1 MTIKVLLADDQDMVR
16 SGFAL
21 ILSME
26 EDIEVVGQARNGAE
40 ALELALATRPDVV
53 LMDVQMPV
61 MDGITATSSLTDQL
75 PGTAVLILTTF
86 DREDYLFAA
95 LTAGAS
101 GFLLKT
107 SDADELVEAIRKV
120 ANGLA
125 LLSPE
130 MTLPLIAR
138 FVEQAKGQDAA
149 TPGAGL
155 GQGEPGAGQATAG
168 LSPEDAFALGSLTPR
183 ERETLELLA
192 QGLTNAEIAEKLFLG
207 AATVKT
213 HVSNILAKTHSRD
226 RVGAVIFA
234 HRVGLAGG

>member
-1 MTIKVLLADDQDMVR
+1 MTLKVLLADDQDMVR

-26 EDIEVVGQARNGAE
+26 DDIEVVGQARNGAE
-40 ALELALATRPDVV
+40 ALELATALQPDVV

-61 MDGITATSSLTDQL
+61 MDGIAATASITASL
-75 PGTAVLILTTF
+75 PAVSVLILTTF

-95 LTAGAS
+95 LQAGAS
-101 GFLLKT
+101 GFMLKT
-107 SDADELVEAIRKV
+107 SEADELVDAIRKV
-120 ANGLA
+120 AGGLA

-130 MTLPLIAR
+130 MTVPLIAR
-138 FVEQAKGQDAA
+138 FVEQAGNREALVA
-149 TPGAGL
+149 SGGAQ
-155 GQGEPGAGQATAG
+155 QGEGRQE
-168 LSPEDAFALGSLTPR
+168 LSAEDAFALATLTPR
-183 ERETLELLA
+183 EKETLELLA
-192 QGLTNAEIAEKLFLG
+192 QGLTNAEIAERLFLG

-234 HRVGLAGG
+234 HRVGLMH

>member
-1 MTIKVLLADDQDMVR
+1 MTLKVLLADDQDMVR

-26 EDIEVVGQARNGAE
+26 GDIEVVGQARNGKE
-40 ALELALATRPDVV
+40 ALELAASVRPDVV

-61 MDGITATSSLTDQL
+61 MDGITATAALTEQL

-86 DREDYLFAA
+86 DREDYLFSA
-95 LTAGAS
+95 LQAGAS

-107 SDADELVEAIRKV
+107 SDADELVAAIRKV
-120 ANGLA
+120 AGGLA

-138 FVEQAKGQDAA
+138 FVEQTKGQDAA
-149 TPGAGL
+149 TPAGR
-155 GQGEPGAGQATAG
+155 AGQRQAGGALATSD
-168 LSPEDAFALGSLTPR
+168 LSPDDAFALAALTPR
-183 ERETLELLA
+183 EKETLELLA

-226 RVGAVIFA
+226 RVAAVIFA
-234 HRVGLAGG
+234 HRVGLAG

>member
-1 MTIKVLLADDQDMVR
+1 MTIRVLLADDQELVR
-16 SGFAL
+16 SGFSL

-26 EDIEVVGQARNGAE
+26 DDMEVVGQAGNGQE
-40 ALELALATRPDVV
+40 AIALTEQTQPDVI

-61 MDGITATSSLTDQL
+61 MDGIEATARIRQEYPETS
-75 PGTAVLILTTF
+75 VLILTTF

-95 LTAGAS
+95 LEAGAS

-107 SDADELVEAIRKV
+107 SDADDLVDAIRKV
-120 ANGLA
+120 ASGLA

-138 FVEQAKGQDAA
+138 FVQSTSRGKENK
-149 TPGAGL
+149 
-155 GQGEPGAGQATAG
+155 QGSGPE
-168 LSPEDAFALGSLTPR
+168 LSPEDAFALSSLTPR
-183 ERETLELLA
+183 EKETLELLA
-192 QGLTNAEIAEKLFLG
+192 GGMTNAEIASTLFLG

-234 HRVGLAGG
+234 HRVGLVS

>member
-1 MTIKVLLADDQDMVR
+1 MTLKVLLADDQDMVR

-26 EDIEVVGQARNGAE
+26 DDIEVVGQARNGAE
-40 ALELALATRPDVV
+40 ALDLAEATRPDVV

-61 MDGITATSSLTDQL
+61 MDGITATAVLTEKL
-75 PGTAVLILTTF
+75 PGTSVLILTTF
-86 DREDYLFAA
+86 DREDYLFSS
-95 LTAGAS
+95 LQAGAS

-120 ANGLA
+120 AGGLA

-138 FVEQAKGQDAA
+138 FVEQTKGQDATA
-149 TPGAGL
+149 QAGSLGASKSG
-155 GQGEPGAGQATAG
+155 GVRSAQE
-168 LSPEDAFALGSLTPR
+168 LSPEDAFALGALTPR
-183 ERETLELLA
+183 EKETLELLA

-234 HRVGLAGG
+234 HRVGLA

>member
-1 MTIKVLLADDQDMVR
+1 MSIRVLLADDQELVR
-16 SGFAL
+16 SGFSL

-26 EDIEVVGQARNGAE
+26 EDMEVVGQAGNGQDAI
-40 ALELALATRPDVV
+40 ALTGQTRPDVI

-61 MDGITATSSLTDQL
+61 MDGIEATARIRQDY
-75 PGTAVLILTTF
+75 PETAVLILTTF

-95 LTAGAS
+95 LEAGAS

-107 SDADELVEAIRKV
+107 SDADDLVDAIRKV
-120 ANGLA
+120 ASGLA

-138 FVEQAKGQDAA
+138 FVQSTSRGKENK
-149 TPGAGL
+149 
-155 GQGEPGAGQATAG
+155 QGSGPE
-168 LSPEDAFALGSLTPR
+168 LSPEDAFALSSLTPR
-183 ERETLELLA
+183 EKETLELLA
-192 QGLTNAEIAEKLFLG
+192 GGMTNAEIASSLFLG

-234 HRVGLAGG
+234 HRVGLVS

>member
-1 MTIKVLLADDQDMVR
+1 MTLKVLLADDQDMVR

-26 EDIEVVGQARNGAE
+26 DDIEVVGQARNGVE
-40 ALELALATRPDVV
+40 ALDLAVATRPDVV

-61 MDGITATSSLTDQL
+61 MDGITATAALTEKL
-75 PGTAVLILTTF
+75 PGTSVLILTTF
-86 DREDYLFAA
+86 DREDYLFSS
-95 LTAGAS
+95 LQAGAS

-120 ANGLA
+120 AGGLA

-130 MTLPLIAR
+130 MTLPLVAR
-138 FVEQAKGQDAA
+138 FVEQTKGQDAA
-149 TPGAGL
+149 AQAGSLGVGKSGGARSA
-155 GQGEPGAGQATAG
+155 QE
-168 LSPEDAFALGSLTPR
+168 LSPEDAFALGALTPR
-183 ERETLELLA
+183 EKETLELLA

-234 HRVGLAGG
+234 HRVGLA

>member
-1 MTIKVLLADDQDMVR
+1 MTIRVLLADDQELVR
-16 SGFAL
+16 SGFSL

-26 EDIEVVGQARNGAE
+26 DDMEVVGQAGNGQE
-40 ALELALATRPDVV
+40 AIALTGQTRPDVI

-61 MDGITATSSLTDQL
+61 MDGIEATARIRQEYPETS
-75 PGTAVLILTTF
+75 VLILTTF

-95 LTAGAS
+95 LEAGAS

-107 SDADELVEAIRKV
+107 SDADDLVDAIRKV
-120 ANGLA
+120 ASGLA

-138 FVEQAKGQDAA
+138 FVQFTSRGKENK
-149 TPGAGL
+149 
-155 GQGEPGAGQATAG
+155 QGSGPE
-168 LSPEDAFALGSLTPR
+168 LSPEDAFALSSLTPR
-183 ERETLELLA
+183 EKETLELLA
-192 QGLTNAEIAEKLFLG
+192 GGMTNAEIASTLFLG

-213 HVSNILAKTHSRD
+213 YVSNILAKTHSRD

-234 HRVGLAGG
+234 HRVGLVS

>member
-1 MTIKVLLADDQDMVR
+1 MTLKVLLADDQDMVR

-26 EDIEVVGQARNGAE
+26 DDIEVVGQARNGAE
-40 ALELALATRPDVV
+40 ALDLAVATRPDVV

-61 MDGITATSSLTDQL
+61 MDGITATAALTEKL
-75 PGTAVLILTTF
+75 PGTSVLILTTF
-86 DREDYLFAA
+86 DREDYLFSS
-95 LTAGAS
+95 LQAGAS

-120 ANGLA
+120 AGGLA

-138 FVEQAKGQDAA
+138 FVEQTKGHDAA
-149 TPGAGL
+149 QAGSLGAGKSW
-155 GQGEPGAGQATAG
+155 GVGSVQE
-168 LSPEDAFALGSLTPR
+168 LSPEDAFALDTLTPR
-183 ERETLELLA
+183 EKETLELLA

-213 HVSNILAKTHSRD
+213 YVSNILAKTHSRD

-234 HRVGLAGG
+234 HRVGLA

>member
-1 MTIKVLLADDQDMVR
+1 MTLKVLLADDQDMVR

-26 EDIEVVGQARNGAE
+26 DDIEVVGQARNGKE
-40 ALELALATRPDVV
+40 ALELAASVRPDVV

-61 MDGITATSSLTDQL
+61 MDGITATAALTEQL

-86 DREDYLFAA
+86 DREDYLFSA
-95 LTAGAS
+95 LQAGAS

-107 SDADELVEAIRKV
+107 SDADELVAAIRKV
-120 ANGLA
+120 AGGLA

-138 FVEQAKGQDAA
+138 FVEQTKGQDAT
-149 TPGAGL
+149 TPAGRA
-155 GQGEPGAGQATAG
+155 GQGQAGGVQATSD
-168 LSPEDAFALGSLTPR
+168 LSPDDAFALAALTPR
-183 ERETLELLA
+183 EKETLELLA
-192 QGLTNAEIAEKLFLG
+192 QGLTNAEIAEQLFLG

-234 HRVGLAGG
+234 HRVGLAG

>member
-1 MTIKVLLADDQDMVR
+1 MTLKVLLADDQDMVR

-26 EDIEVVGQARNGAE
+26 DDIEVVGQARNGAE
-40 ALELALATRPDVV
+40 ALDLATALRPDVV

-61 MDGITATSSLTDQL
+61 MDGITATASITEAL

-86 DREDYLFAA
+86 DREDYLFSA
-95 LTAGAS
+95 LKAGAS

-107 SDADELVEAIRKV
+107 SDADDLVEAIRKV
-120 ANGLA
+120 AGGLA

-130 MTLPLIAR
+130 MTVPLIAR

-149 TPGAGL
+149 AQAGSSGAVKSG
-155 GQGEPGAGQATAG
+155 GVRSAQE
-168 LSPEDAFALGSLTPR
+168 LSPEDAFALGALTPR
-183 ERETLELLA
+183 EKETLELLA

-234 HRVGLAGG
+234 HRVGLA

>member
-1 MTIKVLLADDQDMVR
+1 MTLKVLLADDQDMVR

-26 EDIEVVGQARNGAE
+26 DDIEVVGQARNGAE
-40 ALELALATRPDVV
+40 ALDLAEATRPDVV

-61 MDGITATSSLTDQL
+61 MDGITATAALTEKL
-75 PGTAVLILTTF
+75 PGTSVLILTTF
-86 DREDYLFAA
+86 DREDYLFSS
-95 LTAGAS
+95 LQAGAS

-120 ANGLA
+120 AGGLA

-138 FVEQAKGQDAA
+138 FVEQTKGQDAA
-149 TPGAGL
+149 AQAGSLGAGKS
-155 GQGEPGAGQATAG
+155 GGARSAQE
-168 LSPEDAFALGSLTPR
+168 LSPEDAFALGALTPR
-183 ERETLELLA
+183 EKETLELLA

-234 HRVGLAGG
+234 HRVGLT

>member
-1 MTIKVLLADDQDMVR
+1 MTLKVLLADDQDMVR

-26 EDIEVVGQARNGAE
+26 DDIEVVGQARNGAE
-40 ALELALATRPDVV
+40 ALDLATALRPDVV

-61 MDGITATSSLTDQL
+61 MDGITATAAITEKL

-86 DREDYLFAA
+86 DREDYLFSA
-95 LTAGAS
+95 LKAGAS

-107 SDADELVEAIRKV
+107 SDADDLVEAIRKV
-120 ANGLA
+120 AGGLA

-130 MTLPLIAR
+130 MTVPLIAR
-138 FVEQAKGQDAA
+138 FVEQTKGQDAA
-149 TPGAGL
+149 AQAGSLGAGKS
-155 GQGEPGAGQATAG
+155 GGVRSAQE
-168 LSPEDAFALGSLTPR
+168 LSPEDAFALGALTPR
-183 ERETLELLA
+183 EKETLELLA

-234 HRVGLAGG
+234 HRVGLA

>member
-1 MTIKVLLADDQDMVR
+1 MTLKVLLADDQDMVR

-26 EDIEVVGQARNGAE
+26 DDIEVVGQARNGAE
-40 ALELALATRPDVV
+40 ALDLAVATRPDVV

-61 MDGITATSSLTDQL
+61 MDGITATAALTEKL
-75 PGTAVLILTTF
+75 PGTSVLILTTF
-86 DREDYLFAA
+86 DREDYLFSS
-95 LTAGAS
+95 LQAGAS

-120 ANGLA
+120 AGGLA

-138 FVEQAKGQDAA
+138 FVEQTKGQDATA
-149 TPGAGL
+149 QAGSL
-155 GQGEPGAGQATAG
+155 GVGKRGGVRSAQE
-168 LSPEDAFALGSLTPR
+168 LSPEDAFALGALTPR
-183 ERETLELLA
+183 EKETLELLA

-234 HRVGLAGG
+234 HRVGLA

>member
-1 MTIKVLLADDQDMVR
+1 MTLKVLLADDQDMVR

-21 ILSME
+21 ILSLE
-26 EDIEVVGQARNGAE
+26 DDIEVVGQARNGKE
-40 ALELALATRPDVV
+40 ALELAASVRPDVV

-61 MDGITATSSLTDQL
+61 MDGITATAALTEQL

-86 DREDYLFAA
+86 DREDYLFSA
-95 LTAGAS
+95 LQAGAS

-107 SDADELVEAIRKV
+107 SDADELVAAIRKV
-120 ANGLA
+120 AGGLA

-138 FVEQAKGQDAA
+138 FVEQTKGQDAA
-149 TPGAGL
+149 TPAGSI
-155 GQGEPGAGQATAG
+155 GQGQAGGVQATSD
-168 LSPEDAFALGSLTPR
+168 LSPDDAFALAALTPR
-183 ERETLELLA
+183 EKETLELLA
-192 QGLTNAEIAEKLFLG
+192 QGLTNAEIAEQLFLG

-234 HRVGLAGG
+234 HRVGLAG

>member
-1 MTIKVLLADDQDMVR
+1 MTLKVLLADDQDMVR

-26 EDIEVVGQARNGAE
+26 EDIEVVGQARNGKE
-40 ALELALATRPDVV
+40 ALELAASVRPDVV

-61 MDGITATSSLTDQL
+61 MDGITATAALTEQL

-86 DREDYLFAA
+86 DREDYLFSA
-95 LTAGAS
+95 LQAGAS

-107 SDADELVEAIRKV
+107 SDADELVAAIRKV
-120 ANGLA
+120 AGGLA

-138 FVEQAKGQDAA
+138 FVEQTKGQDAA
-149 TPGAGL
+149 TPAGSA
-155 GQGEPGAGQATAG
+155 GQGQAGGVQANSN
-168 LSPEDAFALGSLTPR
+168 LRPDDAFALAALTPR
-183 ERETLELLA
+183 EKETLELLA

-234 HRVGLAGG
+234 HRVGLAG

>member
-1 MTIKVLLADDQDMVR
+1 MTLKVLLADDQDMVR

-26 EDIEVVGQARNGAE
+26 DDIEVVGQARNGAE
-40 ALELALATRPDVV
+40 ALDLAVATRPDVV

-61 MDGITATSSLTDQL
+61 MDGITATAALTEKL
-75 PGTAVLILTTF
+75 PGTSVLILTTF
-86 DREDYLFAA
+86 DREDYLFSS
-95 LTAGAS
+95 LQAGAS

-120 ANGLA
+120 ASGLA

-138 FVEQAKGQDAA
+138 FVEQTKGQDAA
-149 TPGAGL
+149 AQAGSL
-155 GQGEPGAGQATAG
+155 GVGKSRGVRPAQE
-168 LSPEDAFALGSLTPR
+168 LSPEDAFALGALTPR
-183 ERETLELLA
+183 EKETLELLA

-234 HRVGLAGG
+234 HRVGLA

>member
-1 MTIKVLLADDQDMVR
+1 MTLKVLLADDQDMVR

-26 EDIEVVGQARNGAE
+26 DDIEVVGQARNGAE
-40 ALELALATRPDVV
+40 ALELAASVRPDVV

-61 MDGITATSSLTDQL
+61 MDGITATAALTEQL

-86 DREDYLFAA
+86 EREDYLFSA
-95 LTAGAS
+95 LQAGAS

-107 SDADELVEAIRKV
+107 SDADELVTAIRKV
-120 ANGLA
+120 AGGLA

-138 FVEQAKGQDAA
+138 FVEQTKGQDAA
-149 TPGAGL
+149 AQAGSLGAGKS
-155 GQGEPGAGQATAG
+155 GGARSAQE
-168 LSPEDAFALGSLTPR
+168 LSPEDAFALGALTPR
-183 ERETLELLA
+183 EKETLELLA

-226 RVGAVIFA
+226 RVRAVIFA
-234 HRVGLAGG
+234 HRVGLA

>member
-26 EDIEVVGQARNGAE
+26 EDIQVIGQARNGAE
-40 ALELALATRPDVV
+40 ALELACQMRPDVV
-53 LMDVQMPV
+53 LMDVQMPL
-61 MDGITATSSLTDQL
+61 MDGITATAALTKQL
-75 PGTAVLILTTF
+75 PSTSVLILTTF
-86 DREDYLFAA
+86 DREDYLFSS
-95 LTAGAS
+95 LEAGAS

-107 SDADELVEAIRKV
+107 SEADELVAAIRKV
-120 ANGLA
+120 AGGLA

-130 MTLPLIAR
+130 MTLPLISR
-138 FVEQAKGQDAA
+138 FVEQTKGQEAA
-149 TPGAGL
+149 TLAASTGQDRAGDTHN
-155 GQGEPGAGQATAG
+155 Q
-168 LSPEDAFALGSLTPR
+168 LSPDDAFALATLTPR
-183 ERETLELLA
+183 EKETLELLA

-226 RVGAVIFA
+226 RVAAVIFA
-234 HRVGLAGG
+234 HRVGLAA

>member
-1 MTIKVLLADDQDMVR
+1 MTLKVLLADDQDMVR

-26 EDIEVVGQARNGAE
+26 DDIEVVGQARNGAE
-40 ALELALATRPDVV
+40 ALDLAVATRPDVV

-61 MDGITATSSLTDQL
+61 MDGITATAALTEKL
-75 PGTAVLILTTF
+75 PGTSVLILTTF
-86 DREDYLFAA
+86 DREDYLFSS
-95 LTAGAS
+95 LQAGAS

-120 ANGLA
+120 AGGLA

-138 FVEQAKGQDAA
+138 FVEQTKGQDAA
-149 TPGAGL
+149 AQAGSFGAGKS
-155 GQGEPGAGQATAG
+155 GGVRSAQE
-168 LSPEDAFALGSLTPR
+168 LSPEDAFALSALTPR
-183 ERETLELLA
+183 EKETLELLA

-234 HRVGLAGG
+234 HRVGLA

>member
-1 MTIKVLLADDQDMVR
+1 MTLKVLLADDQDMVR

-26 EDIEVVGQARNGAE
+26 DDIEVVGQARNGAE
-40 ALELALATRPDVV
+40 ALDLAEATRPDVV

-61 MDGITATSSLTDQL
+61 MDGITATAALTEKL
-75 PGTAVLILTTF
+75 PGTSVLILTTF
-86 DREDYLFAA
+86 DREDYLFSS
-95 LTAGAS
+95 LQAGAS

-120 ANGLA
+120 AGGLA

-138 FVEQAKGQDAA
+138 FVEQTKGQDAA
-149 TPGAGL
+149 AQAGSLGAGKS
-155 GQGEPGAGQATAG
+155 GGARSAQE
-168 LSPEDAFALGSLTPR
+168 LSPEDAFALGALTPR
-183 ERETLELLA
+183 EKETLELLA

-234 HRVGLAGG
+234 HRVGLA

>member
-1 MTIKVLLADDQDMVR
+1 MTLKVLLADDQDMVR
-16 SGFAL
+16 SGFSL

-26 EDIEVVGQARNGAE
+26 DDIEVVGQARNGAE
-40 ALELALATRPDVV
+40 ALDLATALRPDVV

-61 MDGITATSSLTDQL
+61 MDGITATAAITEAL

-86 DREDYLFAA
+86 DREDYLFAS
-95 LTAGAS
+95 LKAGAS

-107 SDADELVEAIRKV
+107 SDADDLVEAIRKV
-120 ANGLA
+120 AGGLA

-130 MTLPLIAR
+130 MTVPLIAR

-149 TPGAGL
+149 AQAGSSGAVKSG
-155 GQGEPGAGQATAG
+155 GVRSAQE
-168 LSPEDAFALGSLTPR
+168 LSPEDAFALGALTPR
-183 ERETLELLA
+183 EKETLELLA

-234 HRVGLAGG
+234 HRVGLA

>member
-1 MTIKVLLADDQDMVR
+1 MTLKVLLADDQDMVR

-26 EDIEVVGQARNGAE
+26 DDIEVVGQARNGAE
-40 ALELALATRPDVV
+40 ALDLAVATRPDVV

-61 MDGITATSSLTDQL
+61 MDGITATAALTEKL
-75 PGTAVLILTTF
+75 PGTSVLILTTF
-86 DREDYLFAA
+86 DREDYLFSS
-95 LTAGAS
+95 LQAGAS

-107 SDADELVEAIRKV
+107 SDADELAEAIRKV
-120 ANGLA
+120 AGGLA

-138 FVEQAKGQDAA
+138 FVEQTKGQDAA
-149 TPGAGL
+149 AQAGSLGASKSWGV
-155 GQGEPGAGQATAG
+155 GSVQE
-168 LSPEDAFALGSLTPR
+168 LSPEDAFALDTLTPR
-183 ERETLELLA
+183 EKETLELLA
-192 QGLTNAEIAEKLFLG
+192 RGLTNAEIAEKLFLG

-213 HVSNILAKTHSRD
+213 YVSNILAKTHSRD

-234 HRVGLAGG
+234 HRVGLA

>member
-1 MTIKVLLADDQDMVR
+1 MTLKVLLADDQDMVR

-26 EDIEVVGQARNGAE
+26 DDIEVVGQARNGAE
-40 ALELALATRPDVV
+40 ALELTASVRPDVV

-61 MDGITATSSLTDQL
+61 MDGITATAALTEQL

-86 DREDYLFAA
+86 EREDYLFSA
-95 LTAGAS
+95 LQAGAS

-120 ANGLA
+120 AGGLA

-138 FVEQAKGQDAA
+138 FVEQTKGQDAA
-149 TPGAGL
+149 AQAGSLGAGKS
-155 GQGEPGAGQATAG
+155 GGARSVQE
-168 LSPEDAFALGSLTPR
+168 LSPEDAFALGALTPR
-183 ERETLELLA
+183 EKETLELLA

-234 HRVGLAGG
+234 HRVGLA

>member
-1 MTIKVLLADDQDMVR
+1 MTLKVLLADDQDLVR

-26 EDIEVVGQARNGAE
+26 DDIEVVGQARNGAE
-40 ALELALATRPDVV
+40 ALELAVSLRPDVV

-61 MDGITATSSLTDQL
+61 MDGITATAALTEKL
-75 PGTAVLILTTF
+75 PGTSVLILTTF
-86 DREDYLFAA
+86 DREDYLFSS
-95 LTAGAS
+95 LQAGAS

-120 ANGLA
+120 AGGLA

-138 FVEQAKGQDAA
+138 FVEQTKGQDATA
-149 TPGAGL
+149 QAGSLGASKSG
-155 GQGEPGAGQATAG
+155 GVRSAQE
-168 LSPEDAFALGSLTPR
+168 LSPEDAFALGALTPR
-183 ERETLELLA
+183 EKETLELLA

-234 HRVGLAGG
+234 HRVGLA

>member
-1 MTIKVLLADDQDMVR
+1 MTLKVLLADDQDMVR
-16 SGFAL
+16 SGFSL

-26 EDIEVVGQARNGAE
+26 DDIEVVGQARNGAE
-40 ALELALATRPDVV
+40 ALDLATALRPDVV

-61 MDGITATSSLTDQL
+61 MDGITATAAITEAL

-86 DREDYLFAA
+86 DREDYLFSA
-95 LTAGAS
+95 LKAGAS

-107 SDADELVEAIRKV
+107 SDADDLVEAIRKV
-120 ANGLA
+120 AGGLA

-130 MTLPLIAR
+130 MTVPLIAR

-149 TPGAGL
+149 AQAGSSGAVKSG
-155 GQGEPGAGQATAG
+155 GVRSAQE
-168 LSPEDAFALGSLTPR
+168 LSPEDAFALGALTPR
-183 ERETLELLA
+183 EKETLELLA

-234 HRVGLAGG
+234 HRVGLA

>member
-1 MTIKVLLADDQDMVR
+1 MTLKVLLADDQDMVR

-26 EDIEVVGQARNGAE
+26 DDIEVVGQARNGAE
-40 ALELALATRPDVV
+40 ALDLAEATRPDVV

-61 MDGITATSSLTDQL
+61 MDGITATAALTEKL
-75 PGTAVLILTTF
+75 PGTSVLILTTF
-86 DREDYLFAA
+86 DREDYLFSS
-95 LTAGAS
+95 LQAGAS

-120 ANGLA
+120 AGGLA

-138 FVEQAKGQDAA
+138 FVEQTKGQDATA
-149 TPGAGL
+149 QAGSL
-155 GQGEPGAGQATAG
+155 GVGKSGRVRSAQE
-168 LSPEDAFALGSLTPR
+168 LSPEDAFALGALTPR
-183 ERETLELLA
+183 EKETLELLA

-234 HRVGLAGG
+234 HRVGLA

>member
-1 MTIKVLLADDQDMVR
+1 MTLKVLLADDQDMVR

-26 EDIEVVGQARNGAE
+26 DDIEVVGQARNGAE
-40 ALELALATRPDVV
+40 ALDLAVATRPDVV

-61 MDGITATSSLTDQL
+61 MDGITATAALTEKL
-75 PGTAVLILTTF
+75 PGTSVLILTTF
-86 DREDYLFAA
+86 DREDYLFSS
-95 LTAGAS
+95 LQAGAS

-120 ANGLA
+120 AGGLA

-130 MTLPLIAR
+130 ITLPLIAR
-138 FVEQAKGQDAA
+138 FVEQTKGQDATA
-149 TPGAGL
+149 QAGSL
-155 GQGEPGAGQATAG
+155 GVGKSGGVRSAQE
-168 LSPEDAFALGSLTPR
+168 LSPEDAFALGALTPR
-183 ERETLELLA
+183 EKETLELLA

-234 HRVGLAGG
+234 HRVGLA

>member
-1 MTIKVLLADDQDMVR
+1 MTLKVLLADDQDMVR

-26 EDIEVVGQARNGAE
+26 DDIEVVGQARNGKE
-40 ALELALATRPDVV
+40 ALELAASVRPDVV

-61 MDGITATSSLTDQL
+61 MDGITATAALTEQL

-86 DREDYLFAA
+86 DREDYLFSA
-95 LTAGAS
+95 LQAGAS

-107 SDADELVEAIRKV
+107 SDADELVAAIRKV
-120 ANGLA
+120 AGGLA

-138 FVEQAKGQDAA
+138 FVEQTKGQDAA
-149 TPGAGL
+149 TPAGSI
-155 GQGEPGAGQATAG
+155 GQGQARGVQANSD
-168 LSPEDAFALGSLTPR
+168 LSPDDAFALAALTPR
-183 ERETLELLA
+183 EKETLELLA

-234 HRVGLAGG
+234 HRVGLAG

>member
-1 MTIKVLLADDQDMVR
+1 MTLKVLLADDQDMVR

-26 EDIEVVGQARNGAE
+26 DDIEVVGQACNGAE
-40 ALELALATRPDVV
+40 ALDLAVATRPDVV

-61 MDGITATSSLTDQL
+61 MDGITATAALTEKL
-75 PGTAVLILTTF
+75 PGTSVLILTTF
-86 DREDYLFAA
+86 DREDYLFSS
-95 LTAGAS
+95 LQAGAS

-120 ANGLA
+120 AGGLA

-138 FVEQAKGQDAA
+138 FVEQTKGQDAA
-149 TPGAGL
+149 AQAGSS
-155 GQGEPGAGQATAG
+155 GTGKSRGVRPAQE
-168 LSPEDAFALGSLTPR
+168 LSPEDAFALGALTPR
-183 ERETLELLA
+183 EKETLELLA

-234 HRVGLAGG
+234 HRVGLA

>member
-1 MTIKVLLADDQDMVR
+1 MTLKVLLADDQDMVR

-26 EDIEVVGQARNGAE
+26 DDIEVVGQARNGKE
-40 ALELALATRPDVV
+40 TLELAASVRPDVV

-61 MDGITATSSLTDQL
+61 MDGITATAALTEQL

-86 DREDYLFAA
+86 EREDYLFSA
-95 LTAGAS
+95 LQAGAS

-120 ANGLA
+120 AGGLA

-138 FVEQAKGQDAA
+138 FVEQTKGQDAA
-149 TPGAGL
+149 AQAGSLGAGKS
-155 GQGEPGAGQATAG
+155 GGARSAQE
-168 LSPEDAFALGSLTPR
+168 LSPEDAFALGALTPR
-183 ERETLELLA
+183 EKETLELLA

-234 HRVGLAGG
+234 HRVGLA

>member
-1 MTIKVLLADDQDMVR
+1 MTLKVLLADDQDMVR

-26 EDIEVVGQARNGAE
+26 DDIEVVGQARNGAE
-40 ALELALATRPDVV
+40 ALNLAEATRPDVV

-61 MDGITATSSLTDQL
+61 MDGITATAALTEKL
-75 PGTAVLILTTF
+75 PGTSVLILTTF
-86 DREDYLFAA
+86 DREDYLFSS
-95 LTAGAS
+95 LQAGAS

-107 SDADELVEAIRKV
+107 SDADELVAAIRKV
-120 ANGLA
+120 AGGLA

-138 FVEQAKGQDAA
+138 FVEQTKGQDAA
-149 TPGAGL
+149 TPAGSI
-155 GQGEPGAGQATAG
+155 GQGQAGGALANSD
-168 LSPEDAFALGSLTPR
+168 LSPDDAFALAALTPR
-183 ERETLELLA
+183 EKETLELLA

-234 HRVGLAGG
+234 HRVGLAG

>member
-1 MTIKVLLADDQDMVR
+1 MTLKVLLADDQDMVR

-26 EDIEVVGQARNGAE
+26 EDIEVVGQARNGKE
-40 ALELALATRPDVV
+40 ALELAASVRPDVV

-61 MDGITATSSLTDQL
+61 MDGITATAALTEQL

-86 DREDYLFAA
+86 DREDYLFSA
-95 LTAGAS
+95 LQAGAS

-107 SDADELVEAIRKV
+107 SDADELVAAIRKV
-120 ANGLA
+120 AGGLA

-138 FVEQAKGQDAA
+138 FVEQTKGQDAA
-149 TPGAGL
+149 NPAGSA
-155 GQGEPGAGQATAG
+155 GQGQAGGVQANSN
-168 LSPEDAFALGSLTPR
+168 LSPDDAFALAALTPR
-183 ERETLELLA
+183 EKETLELLA

-234 HRVGLAGG
+234 HRVGLAG

>member
-1 MTIKVLLADDQDMVR
+1 MPIKVLLADDQEMVR

-26 EDIEVVGQARNGAE
+26 DDIEVVGQARNGAE
-40 ALELALATRPDVV
+40 ALDLAATTRPDVV

-61 MDGITATSSLTDQL
+61 MDGITATATLTEKL
-75 PGTAVLILTTF
+75 PGASVLILTTF
-86 DREDYLFAA
+86 DREDYLFSS
-95 LTAGAS
+95 LQAGAS

-120 ANGLA
+120 AGGLA

-138 FVEQAKGQDAA
+138 FVEQTKGQDAA
-149 TPGAGL
+149 SPAGSSGAGKS
-155 GQGEPGAGQATAG
+155 GVGHPAHE
-168 LSPEDAFALGSLTPR
+168 LSPEDTFALETLTPR
-183 ERETLELLA
+183 EKETLELLA

-234 HRVGLAGG
+234 HRVGLAG

>member
-1 MTIKVLLADDQDMVR
+1 MTLKVLLADDQDMVR

-26 EDIEVVGQARNGAE
+26 DDIEVVGQARNGVE
-40 ALELALATRPDVV
+40 ALDLAVATRPDVV

-61 MDGITATSSLTDQL
+61 MDGITATAALTEKL
-75 PGTAVLILTTF
+75 PGTSVLILTTF
-86 DREDYLFAA
+86 DREDYLFSS
-95 LTAGAS
+95 LQAGAS

-120 ANGLA
+120 AGGLA

-138 FVEQAKGQDAA
+138 FVEQTKGQDAA
-149 TPGAGL
+149 AQAGSLGAGKS
-155 GQGEPGAGQATAG
+155 GGARSAQE
-168 LSPEDAFALGSLTPR
+168 LSPEDAFALGALTPR
-183 ERETLELLA
+183 EKETLELLA

-234 HRVGLAGG
+234 HRVGLA

>member
-1 MTIKVLLADDQDMVR
+1 MTLKVLLADDQDMVR

-26 EDIEVVGQARNGAE
+26 DDIEVVGQARNGAE
-40 ALELALATRPDVV
+40 ALDLAEATHPDVV

-61 MDGITATSSLTDQL
+61 MDGITATAALTEKL
-75 PGTAVLILTTF
+75 PGTSVLILTTF
-86 DREDYLFAA
+86 DREDYLFSS
-95 LTAGAS
+95 LQAGAS

-120 ANGLA
+120 AGGLA

-138 FVEQAKGQDAA
+138 FVEQTKGQDATA
-149 TPGAGL
+149 QAGSLGASKSG
-155 GQGEPGAGQATAG
+155 GVRSAQE
-168 LSPEDAFALGSLTPR
+168 LSPEDAFALGALTPR
-183 ERETLELLA
+183 EKETLELLA

-234 HRVGLAGG
+234 HRVGLA